1 MENRE
6 QQLYLKNRRNFILE
20 GVLGVESSEETQITL
35 ATDLGF
41 LTVQG
46 ENLKITSLNLEE
58 GKVEA
63 EGEIAVLS
71 FGDRPNSGEKR
82 RRIWQRITR

>member
-6 QQLYLKNRRNFILE
+6 QQLYLKNRRNFTLE
-20 GVLGVESSEETQITL
+20 GVLGVESSEESQIIL

-46 ENLKITSLNLEE
+46 ENLQITRLNLEE
-58 GKVEA
+58 GQVEA
-63 EGEIAVLS
+63 EGQITALI

-82 RRIWQRITR
+82 RKIWQRITK